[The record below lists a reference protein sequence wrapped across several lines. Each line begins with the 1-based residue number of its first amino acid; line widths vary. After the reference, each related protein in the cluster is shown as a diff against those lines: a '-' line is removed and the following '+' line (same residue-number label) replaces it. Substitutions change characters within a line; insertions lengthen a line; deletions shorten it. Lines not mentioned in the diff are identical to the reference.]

1 MLDNLAA
8 MVSFARVVDEG
19 SFSRA
24 AERLGISQSA
34 VSKQIARL
42 EDRLVT
48 LLVNRS
54 TLRMALTEAGA
65 RRYEHCQ
72 RNIGEAE
79 PPEAEAGPMQTPP
92 SGLLRNRAGLPVG
105 PTHLASP

>member
-24 AERLGISQSA
+24 AERLGISKSA

-42 EDRLVT
+42 EDRLGT
-48 LLVNRS
+48 RLLNRS
-54 TLRMALTEAGA
+54 TRRMALTEAGA
-65 RRYEHCQ
+65 RMYEHCQ
-72 RNIGEAE
+72 RIIA
-79 PPEAEAGPMQTPP
+79 EAEAAEENG
-92 SGLLRNRAGLPVG
+92 RASCRERGCQYVYISVG
-105 PTHLASP
+105 GVS